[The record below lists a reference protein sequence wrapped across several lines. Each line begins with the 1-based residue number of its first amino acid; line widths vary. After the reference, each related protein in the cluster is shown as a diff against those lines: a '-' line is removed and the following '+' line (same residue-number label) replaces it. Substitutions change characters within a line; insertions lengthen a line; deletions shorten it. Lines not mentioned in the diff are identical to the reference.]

1 MRPSNV
7 QSIRMIAPKYMLCKS
22 DLLVVLFGLSK
33 KTGILLQKSQGVTY
47 HYLKRQDLYIV
58 AVSCHDVS
66 AVATIEFLTR
76 SYVLETVLFV

>member
-1 MRPSNV
+1 M
-7 QSIRMIAPKYMLCKS
+7 IR
-22 DLLVVLFGLSK
+22 LLFCLNYRNE
-33 KTGILLQKSQGVTY
+33 TGILLQKSQGVTY

-66 AVATIEFLTR
+66 DVATIEFLTR